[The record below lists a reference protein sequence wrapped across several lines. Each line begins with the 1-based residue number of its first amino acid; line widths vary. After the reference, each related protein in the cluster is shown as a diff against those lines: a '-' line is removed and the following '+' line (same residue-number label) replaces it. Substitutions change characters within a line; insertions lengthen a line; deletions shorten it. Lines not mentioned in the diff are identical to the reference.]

1 MSRSFSQ
8 LKLISGVALI
18 SAFAVGCGGGSSPAT
33 GGGSTN
39 GGTNGAVGL
48 NEGSTS
54 CAAVTA
60 PETLSASNGALIG
73 SCEQYEASVAPT
85 KAATAFKSPGI
96 NSPVIYSP
104 VSGYA
109 INLPVLAAG
118 TTTIPLTNLLTL
130 PGGAIGYTFGNFAGN
145 TYQTILD
152 ASNGAAA
159 TAYEYANTRTITGQK
174 FLDLTYSRFGMFSR
188 FGNRTLGY
196 YGGWAQ
202 GSSVGNLPT
211 GSVTFRGALVGVI
224 GPGVGSTNG
233 GTAAGYSADISITVN
248 FAAPGAPITS
258 LALSNFGYSA
268 NGSQIST
275 VAVASGGVVSASSL
289 DVGTKS
295 LSAVFTTT
303 AAGTTNAIAE
313 GRMSGSFYG
322 AAGVADASE
331 FVGTLKFRTAD
342 GRNAVGAFGVRTGT
356 SIVNP

>member
-1 MSRSFSQ
+1 MSLSVSQ
-8 LKLISGVALI
+8 FTSISSVVLV
-18 SAFAVGCGGGSSPAT
+18 SAIAVGCGGGGSSAP
-33 GGGSTN
+33 
-39 GGTNGAVGL
+39 GGTTTPSVGGTGL
-48 NEGSTS
+48 TQGTTS
-54 CAAVTA
+54 CSAVTA

-73 SCEQYEASVAPT
+73 SCEQYEASVSPT
-85 KAATAFKSPGI
+85 KASTAFKSPGI
-96 NSPVIYSP
+96 NSPVIYSATT
-104 VSGYA
+104 GYS
-109 INLPVLAAG
+109 ISLPVLAVG
-118 TTTIPLTNLLTL
+118 STTIPLTNLLTL
-130 PGGAIGYTFGNFAGN
+130 PGGAIGYTFGNFAGS

-152 ASNGAAA
+152 SGTGAAA

-188 FGNRTLGY
+188 FGDRTLGY

-202 GSSVGNLPT
+202 GASVGNLPT

-233 GTAAGYSADISITVN
+233 GTAAGYSADIAITVN

-258 LALSNFGYSA
+258 LALTNFGYSA

-275 VAVASGGVVSASSL
+275 VGVATGGVVSASSL

-295 LSAVFTTT
+295 LSASFTTT

-342 GRNAVGAFGVRTGT
+342 GRNAVGAFGVRTGA